1 MSDPLLLALLL
12 VLAVG
17 FAFLNGFHDAANVV
31 ATIIASG
38 AMTPR
43 SALLLSAAGNFT
55 GPLLFGVA
63 VATTIGKEI
72 VDPNVVTISVVLA
85 ALLAACAWNLA
96 TWWLGIPSSSSHAL
110 AGGIIGAA
118 VAFGGWDQLHASGLV
133 KIGAA
138 LIASPILGFVLAWLV
153 FRLIL
158 LLSRRARPKVSRM
171 FNRLQFVTAAALS
184 LSHGSN
190 DAQKILGI
198 ITLGLVTLGYRSS
211 FVVPMWALLVTAAA
225 ISLGTASGGWK
236 IIRTVGGDFFRVRPI
251 HSLTAQGASA
261 AVIIA
266 ASLVGGPVSTTHVA
280 SSAVVGAG
288 AAERKSMVR
297 WRRFGE
303 IAVAW
308 LVTVPITALLAAGC
322 YLPLRALLGD

>member
-12 VLAVG
+12 FLAVG
-17 FAFLNGFHDAANVV
+17 FNYLNGFHDAANVV

-38 AMTPR
+38 AMSPR
-43 SALLLSAAGNFT
+43 SALLLSAAGNFA

-63 VATTIGKEI
+63 VATTVGKEV
-72 VDPNVVTISVVLA
+72 VDPSAVTITVVLA
-85 ALLAACAWNLA
+85 ALVAACAWNLA

-110 AGGIIGAA
+110 AGGLIGAA
-118 VAFGGWDQLHASGLV
+118 VAFGGWGVLETSGLV
-133 KIGAA
+133 KIAVA
-138 LIASPILGFVLAWLV
+138 LVASPVAGFVLAWLV

-158 LLSRRARPKVSRM
+158 ILARRARPKVSRT
-171 FNRLQFVTAAALS
+171 FNRLQFITAGALS

-190 DAQKILGI
+190 DAQKAMGI

-211 FVVPMWALLVTAAA
+211 FDVPLWVVLTAAA
-225 ISLGTASGGWK
+225 PIALGTASGGWR
-236 IIRTVGGDFFRVRPI
+236 IIRTVGGDFFRVRPV

-261 AVIIA
+261 AVIIG
-266 ASLVGGPVSTTHVA
+266 ASLFGGPVSTTHVA

-297 WRRFGE
+297 WGRFGDM
-303 IAVAW
+303 AVAW
-308 LVTVPITALLAAGC
+308 LVTVPVTALLAAGS
-322 YLPLRALLGD
+322 YPLLRLLLGD